1 MKEAYDKG
9 YYLLVHIVYDDVDLG
24 IHTHLKYTS
33 SKTFIVSDCRFN
45 INNETIKM
53 YQFTFYESE
62 VVRETKT
69 IDLSKIA
76 ILEDKINQITI
87 ETNE

>member
-1 MKEAYDKG
+1 MINIGRINRLYQ
-9 YYLLVHIVYDDVDLG
+9 
-24 IHTHLKYTS
+24 
-33 SKTFIVSDCRFN
+33 KTFIVSDCRFN

-76 ILEDKINQITI
+76 TLEDKINQITI